1 MTPEEPRTP
10 HDDEEFPFDDVTS
23 EAAEVPDVPDSP
35 ADTVIDLPARE
46 PPRVVAETPVGG
58 LRPTRWPSST
68 DVTPPFVEEEAP
80 PASEPE
86 PIAEGVPEAPRAE
99 EPSLAEVEQTS
110 AGAEVP
116 EPERETDREALAE
129 PEPESEPGEEVAG
142 AGTESQPETATV
154 ALHAGDEAE
163 LTAQIAVEAEP
174 EGEAEIADEEPVLEG
189 AVPDLTA
196 PASIVR
202 TALSAMETETEQAEG
217 APALPTELEEGLAG
231 EGEWDD
237 DLSPALA
244 AVLFGSPRKPSAAQA
259 TAEAAPI
266 AQETVAAALAE
277 KPRAEPAGPIRLTDE
292 AAAQTLP
299 ITAGEH
305 TVSAPD
311 TPLTG
316 KARYTRLEEPL
327 KGDRGLR
334 IVETWTY
341 FKPDYPGLEGQ
352 LVRSVRREEERF
364 SDGSWRWRYERQY
377 TDRGRDRREVSANAD
392 RTYFERVDEL
402 AQRDPLTG
410 KRQQIKE
417 EAGMIFAPPPREEK
431 RGLFSSLLRR
441 GDDEETGPAAWREA
455 TPGDMR
461 QARKEG
467 GAAFKRGLFG

>member
-10 HDDEEFPFDDVTS
+10 HDDEEFPLDDVTS
-23 EAAEVPDVPDSP
+23 DAAEVPDVPDSP
-35 ADTVIDLPARE
+35 ADTVIGLPAGE

-58 LRPTRWPSST
+58 LRSAPWPSAT
-68 DVTPPFVEEEAP
+68 DVTPPFVEEEAQ
-80 PASEPE
+80 PAGEPE
-86 PIAEGVPEAPRAE
+86 PSEESVSEMPGAE
-99 EPSLAEVEQTS
+99 EPSPAEVEQPS
-110 AGAEVP
+110 GSAEVP
-116 EPERETDREALAE
+116 EPAWQPDAEALAE
-129 PEPESEPGEEVAG
+129 PEPESELGEEGAS
-142 AGTESQPETATV
+142 AGTESQPEAETV

-163 LTAQIAVEAEP
+163 LAAEIAVEAAP
-174 EGEAEIADEEPVLEG
+174 EGEAEIADEGPALEG
-189 AVPDLTA
+189 EVPDLQA

-202 TALSAMETETEQAEG
+202 TALSAMEIETQQAEG
-217 APALPTELEEGLAG
+217 SPALPAEPEEGLAG

-244 AVLFGSPRKPSAAQA
+244 AVLFGSPRRTSAAEV

-266 AQETVAAALAE
+266 AEETVAALAE
-277 KPRAEPAGPIRLTDE
+277 KPRAEPVGPIRLTDE
-292 AAAQTLP
+292 AAARTLP

-316 KARYTRLEEPL
+316 KVRYSRLEEPL
-327 KGDRGLR
+327 KGDGGQR

-341 FKPDYPGLEGQ
+341 FKPDYLALEGQ